1 MTSPIRDI
9 LDLINASWM
18 PEEKKSELKNL
29 LIGLVE
35 EMVESTDRGENIW
48 R

>member
-18 PEEKKSELKNL
+18 PEEKKSELKNQQ
-29 LIGLVE
+29 
-35 EMVESTDRGENIW
+35 
-48 R
+48 

>member
-18 PEEKKSELKNL
+18 TEEKKIRTKKSAYWL
-29 LIGLVE
+29 
-35 EMVESTDRGENIW
+35 S
-48 R
+48 